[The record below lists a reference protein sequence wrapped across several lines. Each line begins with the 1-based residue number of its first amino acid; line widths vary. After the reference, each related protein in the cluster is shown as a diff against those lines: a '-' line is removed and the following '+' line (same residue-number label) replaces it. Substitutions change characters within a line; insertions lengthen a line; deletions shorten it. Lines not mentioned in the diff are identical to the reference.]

1 MLDTKVSCGTMSRPF
16 ITTIARNMMKKQM
29 FALMGVALL
38 TTVVGCQASSN
49 NLPSTQQTSK
59 AQALSTT
66 MDTAIIGQLLQSYD
80 WQLVSVTDKAGKP
93 AAQALFAQGVKP
105 LVAMFDKDSVRLK
118 NTCNHM
124 WGSYQ
129 LVDGRLVVGDMAS
142 TMMLCEPAL
151 MAVDSLA
158 PSVITGI
165 YTINKP
171 QGKLPVL
178 VIESGQQI
186 SQFQAIQK

>member
-1 MLDTKVSCGTMSRPF
+1 
-16 ITTIARNMMKKQM
+16 MKKQM
-29 FALMGVALL
+29 FALMGMALL
-38 TTVVGCQASSN
+38 TTVVGCQASLN

-66 MDTAIIGQLLQSYD
+66 MDTAIISQLLQSYD

-142 TMMLCEPAL
+142 TMMLCEPEL

>member
-1 MLDTKVSCGTMSRPF
+1 
-16 ITTIARNMMKKQM
+16 
-29 FALMGVALL
+29 
-38 TTVVGCQASSN
+38 
-49 NLPSTQQTSK
+49 
-59 AQALSTT
+59 
-66 MDTAIIGQLLQSYD
+66 
-80 WQLVSVTDKAGKP
+80 
-93 AAQALFAQGVKP
+93 
-105 LVAMFDKDSVRLK
+105 
-118 NTCNHM
+118 M

-142 TMMLCEPAL
+142 TMMLCEPEL